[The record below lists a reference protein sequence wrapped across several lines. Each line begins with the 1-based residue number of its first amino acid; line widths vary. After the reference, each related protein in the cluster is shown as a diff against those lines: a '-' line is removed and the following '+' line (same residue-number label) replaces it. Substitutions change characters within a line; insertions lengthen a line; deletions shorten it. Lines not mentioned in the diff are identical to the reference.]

1 MKIDALAM
9 ACSVAGSQSA
19 LARAIGVT
27 PPLLSQWKSGVR
39 PIPIERCVAIERATS
54 GAVMRWHLRPDDWPD
69 IWPELT
75 SRTDAPAPPASTSPI
90 HVIGAVGKV
99 A

>member
-1 MKIDALAM
+1 M

-39 PIPIERCVAIERATS
+39 PIPIERCVAIERATG
-54 GAVMRWHLRPDDWPD
+54 GAVMRWHLRPDDWAD

-75 SRTDAPAPPASTSPI
+75 SRPDAPAVPGEPLHV
-90 HVIGAVGKV
+90 HVIASQGSA